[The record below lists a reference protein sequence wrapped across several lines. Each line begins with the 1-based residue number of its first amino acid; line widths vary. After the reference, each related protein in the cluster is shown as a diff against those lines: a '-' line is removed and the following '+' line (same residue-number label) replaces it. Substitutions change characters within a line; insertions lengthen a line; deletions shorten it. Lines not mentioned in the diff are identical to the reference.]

1 MIEKSKALIA
11 QAVVASPLRI
21 DLAGGW
27 SDTPPVCYKF
37 GGSVLNAAV
46 SLEGDNPVRAEVKR
60 IKGAVVKVESADLG
74 KKGVIKTREEIYGEQ
89 DPNDWCALVKS
100 ALNVTKYE
108 FDQGALAIK
117 ISANVP
123 KGSGMGTSSILGA
136 SLVKALLTVRD
147 GFEPEWPV
155 VAERTL
161 ALEQTMQTG
170 GGWEDQLGALVP
182 GVKLVTTKPGEKQNF
197 KVKRLSDKA
206 EKNFARF
213 LRERGV
219 LYFTGQKRMA
229 RNVLRGVLDFCKR
242 DPEGIASAIIKA
254 LKRDAAESF
263 AALERG
269 DFATFTAKLNSY
281 WLNKKALDPGS
292 TNAQVESIIARIAP
306 WTEAVSLCGAGGGG
320 FLFAIARSKPAR
332 AKMLR
337 VLETAGNGGK
347 AYEFRVEG

>member
-1 MIEKSKALIA
+1 MKSDKVIVQL
-11 QAVVASPLRI
+11 PLRI

-27 SDTPPVCYKF
+27 SDTPPVCYQY
-37 GGSVLNAAV
+37 GGTVLNAAV
-46 SLEGDNPVRAEVKR
+46 ALEGECPVRAEVKR
-60 IKGAVVKVESADLG
+60 LEKSVVKVESADLK
-74 KKGVIKTREEIYGEQ
+74 KKGVLTKREEIYGEQ
-89 DPNDWCALVKS
+89 DPNDWCALVKC
-100 ALNVTKYE
+100 ALNVTGYE
-108 FDQGALAIK
+108 FDRGGLSIR

-136 SLVKALLTVRD
+136 SLVKALLTLRD
-147 GFEPEWPV
+147 GEEPDWQI

-182 GVKLVTTKPGEKQNF
+182 GVKLITTKPGRNQKF
-197 KVKRLSDKA
+197 KVERLSAAA
-206 EKNFARF
+206 EKKFAKF
-213 LRERGV
+213 LKERGV

-229 RNVLRGVLDFCKR
+229 RNVLRGVLDFCR
-242 DPEGIASAIIKA
+242 RNPEGIASAIIKA
-254 LKRDAAESF
+254 LKRDAAEAF

-269 DFATFTAKLNSY
+269 DFTTYTAKANSY

-320 FLFAIARSKPAR
+320 FLFAIARSKAAR
-332 AKMLR
+332 EKMLR
-337 VLETAGNGGK
+337 VLKTAGNGGK
-347 AYEFRVEG
+347 SYAFSIV